1 MKEIHIANTPTKI
14 DGTARC
20 AERDSLSFS
29 TSIEVGVAG
38 GSLGVAGGSLGA
50 GEEVGTDTIAA
61 DTTLEMEVRPCVNTN
76 LCLK

>member
-20 AERDSLSFS
+20 AEESAFAAGE
-29 TSIEVGVAG
+29 EVGVAG
-38 GSLGVAGGSLGA
+38 GAVGA

-61 DTTLEMEVRPCVNTN
+61 DTTLEMEVRPCVNA
-76 LCLK
+76 LCLE